1 MRSILI
7 FLTMAFVSIKT
18 PAQVSKIEFSIK
30 NLGINVTGS
39 FDDFYINAYFD
50 NNFKLDSIYSSI
62 RSKSINTGIKSRDRH
77 LLGDTYFQVEKH
89 PRIILNSTQI
99 NQIDANH
106 YDVLVEI
113 QIKDFRVVKQ
123 IPVIV
128 KKVKNTFQISS
139 NFLINRKKFN
149 IGGGSLIMGKTV
161 TVDVFHEHTN

>member
-99 NQIDANH
+99 KQIDANH

>member
-7 FLTMAFVSIKT
+7 FLAIAFVSIKT
-18 PAQVSKIEFSIK
+18 PAQVGKIEFSIK

-99 NQIDANH
+99 KQIDANR

>member
-7 FLTMAFVSIKT
+7 FLAIAFVSIKT

-99 NQIDANH
+99 KQIDANR

>member
-99 NQIDANH
+99 KQIDANH

-113 QIKDFRVVKQ
+113 QIKDFHVVKQ

>member
-1 MRSILI
+1 
-7 FLTMAFVSIKT
+7 MAFVSIKT

-128 KKVKNTFQISS
+128 KKVKNSFQISS

>member
-77 LLGDTYFQVEKH
+77 LLGDTYFQVERH

-99 NQIDANH
+99 KQIDANH

-113 QIKDFRVVKQ
+113 QIKDFRVIKQ

>member
-1 MRSILI
+1 
-7 FLTMAFVSIKT
+7 MAFVSIKT
-18 PAQVSKIEFSIK
+18 LAQVSKIEFSIK

-123 IPVIV
+123 IPVLV

>member
-1 MRSILI
+1 
-7 FLTMAFVSIKT
+7 MAFVSIKT

-99 NQIDANH
+99 KQIDPNH

-113 QIKDFRVVKQ
+113 QIKDFRVIKQ

>member
-1 MRSILI
+1 
-7 FLTMAFVSIKT
+7 MAFVSIKT

-99 NQIDANH
+99 KQIDPNH

-113 QIKDFRVVKQ
+113 QIKDFRVIKQ

-128 KKVKNTFQISS
+128 KKVKKTFQISS

>member
-1 MRSILI
+1 
-7 FLTMAFVSIKT
+7 MAFVSIKT

-30 NLGINVTGS
+30 NLGINVSGS

>member
-1 MRSILI
+1 
-7 FLTMAFVSIKT
+7 MAFVSIKT

>member
-1 MRSILI
+1 
-7 FLTMAFVSIKT
+7 MAFVSIKT

-30 NLGINVTGS
+30 NLGINVSGS

-50 NNFKLDSIYSSI
+50 NNFKLDSIYSFI

-99 NQIDANH
+99 KQIDPNH

-113 QIKDFRVVKQ
+113 QIKDFRVIKQ

>member
-18 PAQVSKIEFSIK
+18 LAQVSKIEFSIK

>member
-99 NQIDANH
+99 KQIDANH

-113 QIKDFRVVKQ
+113 QIKDFRVIKQ

>member
-18 PAQVSKIEFSIK
+18 LAQVSKIEFSIK

-99 NQIDANH
+99 KQIDANH

>member
-1 MRSILI
+1 
-7 FLTMAFVSIKT
+7 MAFVSIKT

-113 QIKDFRVVKQ
+113 QIKDFRVIKQ

>member
-1 MRSILI
+1 
-7 FLTMAFVSIKT
+7 MAFVSIKT

-99 NQIDANH
+99 KQIDPNH

>member
-1 MRSILI
+1 
-7 FLTMAFVSIKT
+7 MAFVSIKT
-18 PAQVSKIEFSIK
+18 LAQVSKIEFSIK

-62 RSKSINTGIKSRDRH
+62 RSESINTGIKSRDRH
-77 LLGDTYFQVEKH
+77 LLGDTYFQVERH

-99 NQIDANH
+99 KQIDANH

>member
-1 MRSILI
+1 
-7 FLTMAFVSIKT
+7 MAFVSIKT

-30 NLGINVTGS
+30 NLGINASGS

-50 NNFKLDSIYSSI
+50 NNFKLDSIYSFI

-123 IPVIV
+123 ILVIV

>member
-1 MRSILI
+1 
-7 FLTMAFVSIKT
+7 MAFVSIKT

-30 NLGINVTGS
+30 NLGINVAGS

>member
-1 MRSILI
+1 
-7 FLTMAFVSIKT
+7 MAFGSIKT

-50 NNFKLDSIYSSI
+50 HNFKLDSIYSSI

-123 IPVIV
+123 ILVIV

>member
-30 NLGINVTGS
+30 NLGINVSGS

-99 NQIDANH
+99 KQIDANH

-113 QIKDFRVVKQ
+113 QIKDFRVIKQ

>member
-18 PAQVSKIEFSIK
+18 LAQVSKIEFSIK

-77 LLGDTYFQVEKH
+77 LLGDTYFQVERH

-99 NQIDANH
+99 KQIDANH

>member
-62 RSKSINTGIKSRDRH
+62 RSKSINTGIKGRDRH

>member
-1 MRSILI
+1 
-7 FLTMAFVSIKT
+7 MAFVSIKT

-99 NQIDANH
+99 KQIDANR

>member
-1 MRSILI
+1 
-7 FLTMAFVSIKT
+7 MAFVSIKT
-18 PAQVSKIEFSIK
+18 LAQVSKIEFSIK

>member
-77 LLGDTYFQVEKH
+77 LLGDTYFQVERH

-99 NQIDANH
+99 KQIDANH

>member
-7 FLTMAFVSIKT
+7 FLAIAFVSIKT

-123 IPVIV
+123 IPVLV

-161 TVDVFHEHTN
+161 MVDVFHEHTN

>member
-1 MRSILI
+1 
-7 FLTMAFVSIKT
+7 MAFVSIKT

-77 LLGDTYFQVEKH
+77 LLGDTYFQVERH

-99 NQIDANH
+99 KQIDPNH

>member
-1 MRSILI
+1 
-7 FLTMAFVSIKT
+7 MAFVSIKT

-77 LLGDTYFQVEKH
+77 LLGDTYFQVERH

-99 NQIDANH
+99 KQIDAIH

>member
-1 MRSILI
+1 
-7 FLTMAFVSIKT
+7 MAFVSIKT

-123 IPVIV
+123 ILVIV